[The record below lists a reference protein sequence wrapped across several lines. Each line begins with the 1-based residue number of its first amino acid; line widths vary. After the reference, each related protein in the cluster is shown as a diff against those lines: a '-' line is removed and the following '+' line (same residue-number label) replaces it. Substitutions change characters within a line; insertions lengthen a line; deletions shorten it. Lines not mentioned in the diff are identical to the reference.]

1 MPRQSKLT
9 FHTFSAS
16 AGKVCYIL
24 LPEGLLEDTL
34 AWMEHASKSLQMGLV
49 AVTGMDWND
58 DLTPWPAEGV
68 FRKAKPFG
76 GQAQAFL
83 VELVEEI
90 AYYERESGWKGDER
104 WLAGVSLSGLFA
116 VWSLL
121 SDAPFDGIISISASL
136 WYDDFVSWASAQA
149 ISAPRKAIITLGD
162 REKNSKDRRMCT
174 VQDATQTVCHTLE
187 ALGVQVTY
195 LLEEGIT
202 HFSPLT
208 PRLDKALAI
217 ALNKTQQS

>member
-1 MPRQSKLT
+1 M
-9 FHTFSAS
+9 
-16 AGKVCYIL
+16 

-58 DLTPWPAEGV
+58 DMTPWPAEGV

-76 GQAQAFL
+76 GRAQLFL
-83 VELVEEI
+83 AELVG
-90 AYYERESGWKGDER
+90 AVRDYEREAGWKVDER

-121 SDAPFDGIISISASL
+121 AGAPFDGIISISASL
-136 WYDDFVSWASAQA
+136 WYDDFAAWASSQA
-149 ISAPRKAIITLGD
+149 LCVPRRAIIALGD
-162 REKNSKDRRMCT
+162 RERNSKDRRMST
-174 VQDATQTVCHTLE
+174 VQDATEAVCRSLE
-187 ALGVQVTY
+187 ALGVRVDY

-208 PRLDKALAI
+208 PRLEKALAI
-217 ALNKTQQS
+217 ALNKTQS